1 MIKNFENLR
10 ERYPVFTFED
20 FTIRKSETYIEVEY
34 HFIQSDSIEFKPNF
48 KLNLNGLKNLHN
60 SKKKFL
66 IEGIAFY
73 IGMVELISYWKA
85 CASPKVI
92 IKCAKLDERQIQ
104 FFKEIY
110 FHGLGEYFYL
120 NKISTTKN
128 NFLEIESTGDKI
140 YSPVDLELSSKNL
153 IPVGGG
159 KDSITTIELL
169 KEEKENSLLFIVNPR
184 GATLGSAKIAG
195 MEQSTITI
203 DRKIDPKLL
212 ELNSKGYLNGHTPF
226 SALLAFQGVF
236 AAIIYGCKNIILS
249 NEDSSS
255 EGNTFF
261 NDEEI
266 NHQWSKSFAAEKL
279 LNTFFKEYINDQI
292 EYFSILRPFFEIKI
306 GRFFSRQ
313 KKYLKIF
320 RSCNRGSKTNS
331 WCGECPKCLFV
342 FIILSPFLKEDELI
356 GIFNKN
362 LFDNNELESVFEALL
377 DPDKVKPFECVG
389 TKREVFTA
397 LSLITRQLILQNK
410 PLPYLLEKFNNNYGS
425 EVNKHAMLAESIFK
439 HYNTE
444 NLVPDYFIDNL
455 KKKMEV
461 F

>member
-1 MIKNFENLR
+1 M
-10 ERYPVFTFED
+10 
-20 FTIRKSETYIEVEY
+20 
-34 HFIQSDSIEFKPNF
+34 
-48 KLNLNGLKNLHN
+48 
-60 SKKKFL
+60 
-66 IEGIAFY
+66 
-73 IGMVELISYWKA
+73 
-85 CASPKVI
+85 
-92 IKCAKLDERQIQ
+92 
-104 FFKEIY
+104 
-110 FHGLGEYFYL
+110 
-120 NKISTTKN
+120 
-128 NFLEIESTGDKI
+128 
-140 YSPVDLELSSKNL
+140 
-153 IPVGGG
+153 
-159 KDSITTIELL
+159 
-169 KEEKENSLLFIVNPR
+169 LFIVNPR
-184 GATLGSAKIAG
+184 GATLDSAKSAG
-195 MEQSTITI
+195 MEESTVTI
-203 DRKIDPKLL
+203 DRKIDPRLL
-212 ELNSKGYLNGHTPF
+212 ELNSRGYLNGHTPF

-236 AAIIYGCKNIILS
+236 AAIVYGCKNIILS

-266 NHQWSKSFAAEKL
+266 NHQWSKSFTAEKL
-279 LNTFFKEYINDQI
+279 LNTFFKEYLNPQI
-292 EYFSILRPFFEIKI
+292 EYFSILRPFFEIQI

-362 LFDNNELESVFEALL
+362 LFENNELESVFEALL
-377 DPDKVKPFECVG
+377 NHDKIKPFECVG

-410 PLPYLLEKFNNNYGS
+410 PLPYLLENFNNDYGS

-444 NLVPDYFIDNL
+444 NLIPDYFVDNL
-455 KKKMEV
+455 KKKMEL